1 MRSINSVT
9 ILLFSSFLL
18 SQTKPIEGLVVN
30 EIGMHLASVN
40 VVSHP
45 SRTGTQSNKE
55 GEFSF
60 IIPVKDRKLSFNHV
74 GYIPDTVNAI
84 LFKNGTTIILKEKV
98 LEMDSLDVTA
108 ASRTQFDP
116 FEEKNSVIHLDMEE
130 LSLRGF
136 MDVGDALFSEQSI
149 LLNET
154 MTGQKTASVRAS
166 TAEELVF
173 LYDGVRINTMGD
185 PLLDLSMFS
194 TTGLSG
200 MELVKGGH
208 EKALSS
214 SGTINFIPKM
224 SYGNSALFNQ
234 QFGTYNYGSYN
245 GFGSLGF
252 KYATLNSGMGEGQFS
267 QVYSDTSAPEIHT
280 HHQRI
285 FVNTGFRNGKNLEI
299 RFMGLQNAKTFKNN
313 RTSDSVDVSMENI
326 IVKLNH
332 VHPLGGS
339 ITLYVLY
346 QQYRGYEATTIA
358 SRNKKDTNRGFGFEF
373 EKDIK
378 HATIRIANE
387 SSYPASDWD
396 VDTLPVFIRRQN
408 STFTGSFEIYQPEE
422 DKKFQLKDVKVVF
435 SKHRVSD
442 VPDTSFGIY
451 MPHNFWNLT
460 NSLFTASVLNKQPDK
475 RILMYANMG
484 NVFRVPSLGEI
495 IANQTQT
502 LISGLSDIVPEHKS
516 TYELGFKMKNVV
528 QESERSY
535 SMTISWFRYHYT
547 DKIKQFQ
554 LSGAPVQ
561 FPFNIGEAR
570 LSGFDSHLVF
580 KPRRKW
586 IHYTSTFSYYYFSD
600 PMAFQLQPE
609 RMIRNTISI
618 HNKWF
623 NLDLIHRGESSRQI
637 TTVKSSGAIK
647 PNFLEPITNYDINLS
662 TDIQYRHLKGILS
675 LSGRNLNNT
684 AQQLD
689 GVSIYDR
696 RYTVKLTLAYK

>member
-154 MTGQKTASVRAS
+154 MTGQKTSSVRAS

-173 LYDGVRINTMGD
+173 LYDGIRINTMGD

-252 KYATLNSGMGEGQFS
+252 KYATLNSGMG
-267 QVYSDTSAPEIHT
+267 
-280 HHQRI
+280 
-285 FVNTGFRNGKNLEI
+285 
-299 RFMGLQNAKTFKNN
+299 
-313 RTSDSVDVSMENI
+313 
-326 IVKLNH
+326 
-332 VHPLGGS
+332 
-339 ITLYVLY
+339 
-346 QQYRGYEATTIA
+346 
-358 SRNKKDTNRGFGFEF
+358 
-373 EKDIK
+373 
-378 HATIRIANE
+378 
-387 SSYPASDWD
+387 
-396 VDTLPVFIRRQN
+396 
-408 STFTGSFEIYQPEE
+408 
-422 DKKFQLKDVKVVF
+422 
-435 SKHRVSD
+435 
-442 VPDTSFGIY
+442 
-451 MPHNFWNLT
+451 
-460 NSLFTASVLNKQPDK
+460 
-475 RILMYANMG
+475 
-484 NVFRVPSLGEI
+484 
-495 IANQTQT
+495 
-502 LISGLSDIVPEHKS
+502 
-516 TYELGFKMKNVV
+516 
-528 QESERSY
+528 
-535 SMTISWFRYHYT
+535 
-547 DKIKQFQ
+547 
-554 LSGAPVQ
+554 
-561 FPFNIGEAR
+561 
-570 LSGFDSHLVF
+570 
-580 KPRRKW
+580 
-586 IHYTSTFSYYYFSD
+586 
-600 PMAFQLQPE
+600 
-609 RMIRNTISI
+609 
-618 HNKWF
+618 
-623 NLDLIHRGESSRQI
+623 
-637 TTVKSSGAIK
+637 
-647 PNFLEPITNYDINLS
+647 
-662 TDIQYRHLKGILS
+662 
-675 LSGRNLNNT
+675 
-684 AQQLD
+684 
-689 GVSIYDR
+689 
-696 RYTVKLTLAYK
+696 

>member
-1 MRSINSVT
+1 MRSVRPVT

-45 SRTGTQSNKE
+45 SRTGTQSNTE

-60 IIPVKDRKLSFNHV
+60 MIPVKDRKLSFNHV
-74 GYIPDTVNAI
+74 AYIPDTVNAI

-173 LYDGVRINTMGD
+173 LYDGIRINTMGD

-280 HHQRI
+280 HHQRM

-299 RFMGLQNAKTFKNN
+299 RFMGLQNLKTFKNN

-339 ITLYVLY
+339 ITLYGLY

-373 EKDIK
+373 EKDIQ
-378 HATIRIANE
+378 HATIRITNE

-580 KPRRKW
+580 KPSRQW

>member
-18 SQTKPIEGLVVN
+18 SQTKPIEGQVIN

-45 SRTGTQSNKE
+45 SRTGTQSNTE

-74 GYIPDTVNAI
+74 AYIPDTVNAI

-339 ITLYVLY
+339 ITLYGLY

-502 LISGLSDIVPEHKS
+502 LISG
-516 TYELGFKMKNVV
+516 
-528 QESERSY
+528 
-535 SMTISWFRYHYT
+535 
-547 DKIKQFQ
+547 
-554 LSGAPVQ
+554 
-561 FPFNIGEAR
+561 
-570 LSGFDSHLVF
+570 
-580 KPRRKW
+580 
-586 IHYTSTFSYYYFSD
+586 
-600 PMAFQLQPE
+600 
-609 RMIRNTISI
+609 
-618 HNKWF
+618 
-623 NLDLIHRGESSRQI
+623 
-637 TTVKSSGAIK
+637 
-647 PNFLEPITNYDINLS
+647 
-662 TDIQYRHLKGILS
+662 
-675 LSGRNLNNT
+675 
-684 AQQLD
+684 
-689 GVSIYDR
+689 
-696 RYTVKLTLAYK
+696 

>member
-1 MRSINSVT
+1 MRSARSVT
-9 ILLFSSFLL
+9 LLLFSSFLL

-30 EIGMHLASVN
+30 EIKMSLASVN
-40 VVSHP
+40 IVSHP

-60 IIPVKDRKLSFNHV
+60 MIPVKDRKLSFNHV
-74 GYIPDTVNAI
+74 GYLPDTVNAI

-98 LEMDSLDVTA
+98 LEMESLDVTA

-166 TAEELVF
+166 TAEELVY
-173 LYDGVRINTMGD
+173 LYDGIRINTMGD

-224 SYGNSALFNQ
+224 NYGNSALFNQ

-252 KYATLNSGMGEGQFS
+252 KYATLNSGVGEGQFS

-280 HHQRI
+280 HHQHI
-285 FVNTGFRNGKNLEI
+285 FLNTGFRNGKNLEI
-299 RFMGLQNAKTFKNN
+299 RFMGLQNAKTFNNN

-332 VHPLGGS
+332 AHPLGGS
-339 ITLYVLY
+339 ITLYGLY
-346 QQYRGYEATTIA
+346 QQYKGYEATTIA

-373 EKDIK
+373 EKDIQD
-378 HATIRIANE
+378 ATIRITNE
-387 SSYPASDWD
+387 SSYPVSDWD
-396 VDTLPVFIRRQN
+396 VDTLPVLIRRQN
-408 STFTGSFEIYQPEE
+408 STFTGSFEIYLPEE
-422 DKKFQLKDVKVVF
+422 DTQIFELKDVKLVI
-435 SKHRVSD
+435 SRHRVSD

-451 MPHNFWNLT
+451 MPHNFWSLT

-475 RILMYANMG
+475 RILIYANMG
-484 NVFRVPSLGEI
+484 NVFRVPSLSEI

-502 LISGLSDIVPEHKS
+502 LISGLSDIVPENKS
-516 TYELGFKMKNVV
+516 TYELGLKLENVAN
-528 QESERSY
+528 EGERSY
-535 SMTISWFRYHYT
+535 VMTISGFRYHYA

-570 LSGFDSHLVF
+570 LTGIDTHLLL
-580 KPRRKW
+580 KPKKKW
-586 IHYTSTFSYYYFSD
+586 MQFRSSVSFYYFSD

-609 RMIRNTISI
+609 KMVRNVITIK
-618 HNKWF
+618 NKWF
-623 NLDLIHRGESSRQI
+623 NIDLIHRSESSRQI
-637 TTVKSSGAIK
+637 TTVSSSGSIK
-647 PNFLEPITNYDINLS
+647 PNYLEPVTDYDLNLS
-662 TDIQYRHLKGILS
+662 THIKYKWIKTILS
-675 LSGRNLNNT
+675 ISGKNLNN
-684 AQQLD
+684 QSQELD
-689 GVSIYDR
+689 GISIYDP
-696 RYTVKLTLAYK
+696 RYSFNIMFSI

>member
-1 MRSINSVT
+1 MRSVRPVT

-45 SRTGTQSNKE
+45 SRTGTQSNTE

-173 LYDGVRINTMGD
+173 LYDGIRINTMGD

-280 HHQRI
+280 HHQRM

-339 ITLYVLY
+339 ITLYGLY
-346 QQYRGYEATTIA
+346 QQYRAYEATTIA

-373 EKDIK
+373 EKDIQ
-378 HATIRIANE
+378 HATIRITNE

-662 TDIQYRHLKGILS
+662 TDINYRHFKGILS

>member
-1 MRSINSVT
+1 MRSLRSVT
-9 ILLFSSFLL
+9 LLLFSSFLL
-18 SQTKPIEGLVVN
+18 AQTKPIVGLVVN
-30 EIGMHLASVN
+30 EIGKPLASVN
-40 VVSHP
+40 IVSHP

-55 GEFSF
+55 GEFS
-60 IIPVKDRKLSFNHV
+60 IIMPVKDRKLSFNHV
-74 GYIPDTVNAI
+74 GYLPDTVNAI

-116 FEEKNSVIHLDMEE
+116 FEEKNSVINLDMEE

-154 MTGQKTASVRAS
+154 MMGQKTASVRAS

-173 LYDGVRINTMGD
+173 LYDGIRINTMGD

-194 TTGLSG
+194 TTGLAG

-208 EKALSS
+208 EKAPSS
-214 SGTINFIPKM
+214 SGIINFIPKM
-224 SYGNSALFNQ
+224 SYGNSILFNQ

-252 KYATLNSGMGEGQFS
+252 KYGTINSGMGEGQFS

-285 FVNTGFRNGKNLEI
+285 FVNTGLRNGKNFEI
-299 RFMGLQNAKTFKNN
+299 RLMGLQNEKTFKNN
-313 RTSDSVDVSMENI
+313 RTSDSVDVGMENI

-332 VHPLGGS
+332 VHPLSGS
-339 ITLYVLY
+339 ITLYGLY

-378 HATIRIANE
+378 YATIRITNE
-387 SSYPASDWD
+387 SSYPVSDWD
-396 VDTLPVFIRRQN
+396 VDTLPIFIRRQN
-408 STFTGSFEIYQPEE
+408 STFTGSFEIYQPDE

-451 MPHNFWNLT
+451 MPHNFWSLT

-516 TYELGFKMKNVV
+516 TYELGFKMENEV
-528 QESERSY
+528 QENERSY
-535 SMTISWFRYHYT
+535 SMTISWFRYHYR

-554 LSGAPVQ
+554 LSGAPVH

-570 LSGFDSHLVF
+570 LSGFDSHIVF

-586 IHYTSTFSYYYFSD
+586 FRYTTTFSYYYFSD

-609 RMIRNTISI
+609 RMIRNMISI
-618 HNKWF
+618 NNKWF
-623 NLDLIHRGESSRQI
+623 TLDLIHRGESSRQI
-637 TTVKSSGAIK
+637 TTINSSGAIK
-647 PNFLEPITNYDINLS
+647 PNYLKPITNYDINLS
-662 TDIQYRHLKGILS
+662 TDIHFRNFKGILS
-675 LSGRNLNNT
+675 LSGINLNNT

-696 RYTVKLTLAYK
+696 RYTVKLALAYK